1 MRYGVFVLMLG
12 VLTVPAAADEPRA
25 KVGEKL
31 ARAGDEIVVCGQLFH
46 TTTRVILWTDPGG
59 YDAYRV
65 EKRFTPLQLAAWRQD
80 GGLDRPNR
88 YSTRG
93 GNLNALETERVRGG
107 GWDLPLLQRVV
118 DQFVIHYDVCGTS
131 RRCFEVLHDL
141 RGLSVHFMLD
151 LDGTIYQ
158 TLDLKEK
165 AWHATIANS
174 RSIGIEIANMGAYP
188 IDGPKNESAVLAEWY
203 RPGGDGKVRII
214 DPKTGQPPAMADS
227 SIELKPSRDEPVVGN
242 VQGQSLRQYD
252 FTPQQYA
259 ALARLAAAL
268 CTVFPRIKCD
278 YPHDASGAVIP
289 NKLPDKEL
297 AAYQGIL
304 GHYHVQT
311 NKTDPGPAFQWEQLI
326 KTTRDLMTK

>member
-1 MRYGVFVLMLG
+1 MVVFVLGARL
-12 VLTVPAAADEPRA
+12 AADEPRG

-31 ARAGDEIVVCGQLFH
+31 ARQGDEIVVCGQFFH

-65 EKRFTPLQLAAWRQD
+65 EKRFAPLQLAAWRQN
-80 GGLDRPNR
+80 GGLDSPNR
-88 YSTRG
+88 YSTRS

-107 GWDLPLLQRVV
+107 GWDLPLLQRTV
-118 DQFVIHYDVCGTS
+118 DQFVLHYDVCGTS

-188 IDGPKNESAVLAEWY
+188 LNETATLSEWY
-203 RPGGDGKVRII
+203 RPGADGKVRIV
-214 DPKTGQPPAMADS
+214 DPKTGQAPAMADP
-227 SIELKPSRDEPVVGN
+227 SIELRPSRDEPVVGKI
-242 VQGQSLRQYD
+242 QGQELRQYD
-252 FTPQQYA
+252 LTPQQYA

-268 CTVFPRIKCD
+268 CTVFPKIKCD
-278 YPHDASGAVIP
+278 YPHDATGAVIDH
-289 NKLPDKEL
+289 KLPDAEL

-311 NKTDPGPAFQWEQLI
+311 NKVDPGPAFQWKRFIE
-326 KTTRDLMTK
+326 TARDIMAN